1 MTSRYLLCYDPSSD
15 PTLSCL
21 DTWSPCLL
29 QQARGIFL
37 ENKPTAST
45 LFHKSPKRFQLCL
58 EYSYASVV
66 HLVGASSCKPK
77 VVGSIPGQ
85 GTYLGCGFDPWSRCI
100 QEAANWCF
108 FCSLPSS
115 LSKKQWKEC
124 PWVRIKKKIKKP
136 QLYLKKKGKSSYPGS
151 LRSPLLLLS

>member
-58 EYSYASVV
+58 EYIRQPARPWLSLPLLHSHCSPRVTLLTVLQPPEHFSLPHRAHSYRQAFAFAILFALKALILTLASVV

-85 GTYLGCGFDPWSRCI
+85 GTYLGCGFDP
-100 QEAANWCF
+100 Q
-108 FCSLPSS
+108 
-115 LSKKQWKEC
+115 
-124 PWVRIKKKIKKP
+124 
-136 QLYLKKKGKSSYPGS
+136 
-151 LRSPLLLLS
+151 